1 MPLLLSLRMLV
12 RDWRSGELR
21 VLALALLLAVA
32 GITSVGFFT
41 DRVRLALERQAG
53 DLLGADLVLSAG
65 QPIVGA
71 VAAPAAAGLRRARS
85 VEFPSMAISATGST
99 LASLRA
105 VSAGYPLRGT
115 LRISDARFAPDRPAA
130 SGPEQGTVWVEARA
144 LDLLAVEVGDALTLG
159 DADFRI
165 AAVLTSEPLANGGG
179 MLFGVAPRVLLS
191 LDDLDATGLARPGS
205 RLLYRYLFAGE
216 PAGIER
222 FRREAEQRLALGER
236 IERVEDAQPQVRT
249 ALERARSFLSLAA
262 LVSVLLAGVAVAIA
276 ARRFIARHLDGCAVM
291 RCLGA
296 RQDVILRLYGLQLL
310 WLGLIAAV
318 LGSALGY
325 GAQYGLER
333 VLGGM
338 VQIDLPA
345 PSLRPLLLGFATALI
360 TLLGFALPPLLHLRN
375 VPALRVMRRELG
387 GMSGAGFLV
396 YAAGA
401 GAIAALVLWHS
412 ADPRLGG
419 YIMAGTLLALA
430 ALAVLALALLGLLRL
445 VYPRL
450 DASWRFGLLGL
461 IRRPGTAVIQLMAF
475 GLGLTV
481 LLLLAL
487 VRGDLMDEWERGLP
501 ENAPNRFLINIQGE
515 QIAPLRAFFAGRGLD
530 APAFFPMVRGRLTA
544 IGERAVAAED
554 YEEDR
559 ARNLVRREFNLSW
572 AETMQED
579 NRIVA
584 GRWWSE
590 HGGGA
595 EVSVEQGLAET
606 LGIALGDRL
615 VFAIGGSEVAV
626 TVSSLRTVEWDS
638 FRVNFF
644 VIAPPGV
651 FDAHAGSY
659 ISSLYVPADGHGMLN
674 DMVRAFPNV
683 TVLDVAAIMDH
694 VRGIMERVAAAVEYV
709 FMFTLLAGLLVMYAA
724 VHATLDERIRDT
736 VLLRTLGASRAQLLR
751 GLVAEFVALG
761 LLAGLAAA
769 TLASLLGYLIST
781 RVLDLRYAPGWEL
794 WAVGALAGA
803 LGVGIAG
810 IAGTRFV
817 LGTPPVRVLR
827 EAL

>member
-1 MPLLLSLRMLV
+1 MPILLSLRMLM

-21 VLALALLLAVA
+21 VLTLALLLAVA

-53 DLLGADLVLSAG
+53 DLLGADLVLTSG
-65 QPIVGA
+65 QPIVEA
-71 VAAPAAAGLRRARS
+71 VAAPASAGLRRARS
-85 VEFPSMAISATGST
+85 VEFPSMAISAEGSA

-105 VSAGYPLRGT
+105 VSAGYPLRGA
-115 LRISDARFAPDRPAA
+115 LRISAARFAPDLPATAGPAA
-130 SGPEQGTVWVEARA
+130 GTVWVESRL
-144 LDLLAVEVGDALTLG
+144 LDLLDVEVGDELTLG

-179 MLFGVAPRVLLS
+179 MLFGVAPRILFN
-191 LDDLDATGLARPGS
+191 LDDLDRTGLVQPGS
-205 RLLYRYLFAGE
+205 RIRYRYLFAGE
-216 PAGIER
+216 PAEVER
-222 FRREAEQRLALGER
+222 FRREAEQRLATGER

-276 ARRFIARHLDGCAVM
+276 ARRFISRHLDGCAVM

-296 RQDVILRLYGLQLL
+296 RQSVILRLYGLQLL
-310 WLGLIAAV
+310 WLGLTAAV
-318 LGSALGY
+318 LGSTLGY

-333 VLGGM
+333 ALGGM
-338 VQIDLPA
+338 VGMALPA
-345 PSLRPLLLGFATALI
+345 PSLQPLLLGCATALI
-360 TLLGFALPPLLHLRN
+360 TLLGFALPPLLHLRK

-387 GMSGAGFLV
+387 GMSGAGFFV

-401 GAIAALVLWHS
+401 VAIAALVLWHS

-419 YIMAGTLLALA
+419 YVLAGVLLALVALA
-430 ALAVLALALLGLLRL
+430 ALALALLALLRL
-445 VYPRL
+445 IYPRL

-461 IRRPGTAVIQLMAF
+461 IRRPGTAVVQLMAF
-475 GLGLTV
+475 GLGLTI
-481 LLLLAL
+481 LLLLVL
-487 VRGDLMDEWERGLP
+487 VRGDLLAEWERGLP
-501 ENAPNRFLINIQGE
+501 QDAPNRFLINIQEG
-515 QIAPLRAFFAGRGLD
+515 QIEPLRAFFAERGD
-530 APAFFPMVRGRLTA
+530 EAPTLFPMVRGRLTA
-544 IGERAVAAED
+544 IGDRPVVAED

-559 ARNLVRREFNLSW
+559 ARNLLRREFNLSW
-572 AETMQED
+572 ATAMQED

-584 GRWWSE
+584 GRWWDE
-590 HGGGA
+590 NGGAA

-615 VFAIGGSEVAV
+615 VFAIAGAEVTV

-651 FDAHAGSY
+651 FDDHPVSY
-659 ISSLYVPADGHGMLN
+659 ISSLYVPADGYGMLN

-694 VRGIMERVAAAVEYV
+694 VRGIMERVASAVEYV
-709 FMFTLLAGLLVMYAA
+709 FIFTLLAGLLVMYAA
-724 VHATLDERIRDT
+724 VHATLDERIRET

-751 GLVAEFVALG
+751 GLIAEFVTLG

-769 TLASLLGYLIST
+769 TMASLLGYLIST
-781 RVLDLRYAPGWEL
+781 QVLDLRYTPGWEL

-803 LGVGIAG
+803 LGVGVAG
-810 IAGTRFV
+810 LAGTRFV
-817 LGTPPVRVLR
+817 LDTPPARVLR

>member
-1 MPLLLSLRMLV
+1 MLFLLSLRMLV

-32 GITSVGFFT
+32 GITAVGFFT
-41 DRVRLALERQAG
+41 DRVRLALDRQAG
-53 DLLGADLVLSAG
+53 DLLGADLVLTSG
-65 QPIVGA
+65 QVIADA

-85 VEFPSMAISATGST
+85 VEFPSMAISAGGST

-105 VSAGYPLRGT
+105 VSADYPLRGT
-115 LRISDARFAPDRPAA
+115 LRISEERFAPDRPVA
-130 SGPEQGTVWVEARA
+130 SAPEPGTVWVESRV
-144 LDLLAVEVGDALTLG
+144 LDLLAVDVGDALTLG

-165 AAVLTSEPLANGGG
+165 AAVLTGEPLSNGGG
-179 MLFGVAPRVLLS
+179 MLFGVAPRVLFS
-191 LDDLDATGLARPGS
+191 LDDLDRTGLVQPGS

-216 PAGIER
+216 PAEVER
-222 FRREAEQRLALGER
+222 FRREAEQRLAVGER

-291 RCLGA
+291 RCLGT
-296 RQDVILRLYGLQLL
+296 RQGVILRLYGLQLL

-318 LGSALGY
+318 LGSVLGY
-325 GAQYGLER
+325 AAQYGLER

-338 VQIDLPA
+338 VQMALPA

-387 GMSGAGFLV
+387 GMSGAGFFV

-401 GAIAALVLWHS
+401 AAIAALVLWHS

-419 YIMAGTLLALA
+419 YILVGTLLALA
-430 ALAVLALALLGLLRL
+430 ALAALALALLGVLRL
-445 VYPRL
+445 IYPRL

-475 GLGLTV
+475 GLGLTI
-481 LLLLAL
+481 LLLLAV
-487 VRGDLMDEWERGLP
+487 VRSDLLAEWERGLP
-501 ENAPNRFLINIQGE
+501 ENAPNRFLINIQSGQLE
-515 QIAPLRAFFAGRGLD
+515 PLRAFFAERGQE
-530 APAFFPMVRGRLTA
+530 APALLPMVRGRLVA
-544 IGERAVAAED
+544 IGDHPVVADD
-554 YEEDR
+554 YEEER

-572 AETMQED
+572 AEAMQED

-584 GRWWSE
+584 GRWWDE
-590 HGGGA
+590 GRGGA

-615 VFAIGGSEVAV
+615 VFAIAGTEVEV
-626 TVSSLRTVEWDS
+626 RVSSLRTVEWDS

-651 FDAHAGSY
+651 FDPHPVSY
-659 ISSLYVPADGHGMLN
+659 ISSLYVPADGYGMLN
-674 DMVRAFPNV
+674 EMVRAFPNI

-709 FMFTLLAGLLVMYAA
+709 FIFTLLAGVLVMYAA

-736 VLLRTLGASRAQLLR
+736 VLLRTLGASRGQLLR
-751 GLVAEFVALG
+751 GLIAEFVALG

-781 RVLDLRYAPGWEL
+781 QVLDLSYAPGWEL

-817 LGTPPVRVLR
+817 LATPPVRVLR